1 MNTIF
6 IIIYIIGV
14 IFNLIVVKK
23 IIIIPTDECD
33 GSMAA
38 FITEVILLPLI
49 FLMYFFRVIFIAGSW
64 LSWIF
69 LGIIKILEHY
79 GK

>member
-1 MNTIF
+1 MNIVF
-6 IIIYIIGV
+6 IIYIIGV

-38 FITEVILLPLI
+38 FVAEVILLPWI
-49 FLMYFFRVIFIAGSW
+49 FLMYFLRVIFIAGSW
-64 LSWIF
+64 ISWIF
-69 LGIIKILEHY
+69 LGVIKILEHY
-79 GK
+79 DQ

>member
-6 IIIYIIGV
+6 IIYIIGV

-23 IIIIPTDECD
+23 IIIIPTDEYD

-38 FITEVILLPLI
+38 FVAEVILLSLI
-49 FLMYFFRVIFIAGSW
+49 FLMYFFRIIFIAGSW

-79 GK
+79 DK

>member
-6 IIIYIIGV
+6 IIYIIGV
-14 IFNLIVVKK
+14 VFNLIVVKK
-23 IIIIPTDECD
+23 IIIIPTDKYD

-38 FITEVILLPLI
+38 FVAEVILLPWI
-49 FLMYFFRVIFIAGSW
+49 FLMYFLRVIFIAGSW
-64 LSWIF
+64 ISWIF

-79 GK
+79 E

>member
-6 IIIYIIGV
+6 IIYIIGV
-14 IFNLIVVKK
+14 VFNLIVVKK
-23 IIIIPTDECD
+23 IIIIPTDEYD

-38 FITEVILLPLI
+38 FVTAVILLPWI
-49 FLMYFFRVIFIAGSW
+49 FLMYFLRVIFIGGSW
-64 LSWIF
+64 ISWIF

-79 GK
+79 DK

>member
-1 MNTIF
+1 MNIVF
-6 IIIYIIGV
+6 IIYIIGV

-23 IIIIPTDECD
+23 IIIIPTDNYD

-38 FITEVILLPLI
+38 FVTEVILLPWI

-64 LSWIF
+64 ISWIF
-69 LGIIKILEHY
+69 LGIIKILERY
-79 GK
+79 GQ